1 MKKETLKQLIEV
13 EYERCG
19 TISQFKSEIFRLLD
33 LYESDENVINRI
45 GVNPIT
51 LINGTLSDKV
61 PYYTICNCNP
71 INGGNGICG
80 CTIANTLVD
89 NPNNLKTNI

>member
-45 GVNPIT
+45 GVNPVT
-51 LINGTLSDKV
+51 RINGDLFNKV
-61 PYYTICNCNP
+61 PYHTIWSCNP

-80 CTIANTLVD
+80 STIANTLVD

>member
-19 TISQFKSEIFRLLD
+19 TISQFKSEVFRLLD
-33 LYESDENVINRI
+33 LYESDENVINGI

-51 LINGTLSDKV
+51 RINGTFLDKV
-61 PYYTICNCNP
+61 PYHTICSCNP

-80 CTIANTLVD
+80 CTIANILVD
-89 NPNNLKTNI
+89 KPNNLKTNI

>member
-13 EYERCG
+13 EYERCE
-19 TISQFKSEIFRLLD
+19 TISQFKSEVFRLLD
-33 LYESDENVINRI
+33 LYESDGNVIDSI

-51 LINGTLSDKV
+51 LINGDLFNKV
-61 PYYTICNCNP
+61 PYHTICSCNP

-80 CTIANTLVD
+80 CTISNMLVD
-89 NPNNLKTNI
+89 KPNNLKTNI

>member
-13 EYERCG
+13 EYERCE
-19 TISQFKSEIFRLLD
+19 TISQFKSEVFRLLD
-33 LYESDENVINRI
+33 LYESDENVINGI

-51 LINGTLSDKV
+51 LISGTGKV
-61 PYYTICNCNP
+61 PYHTICGCNP

-80 CTIANTLVD
+80 CAISNTLVD
-89 NPNNLKTNI
+89 NPHNLKTGV